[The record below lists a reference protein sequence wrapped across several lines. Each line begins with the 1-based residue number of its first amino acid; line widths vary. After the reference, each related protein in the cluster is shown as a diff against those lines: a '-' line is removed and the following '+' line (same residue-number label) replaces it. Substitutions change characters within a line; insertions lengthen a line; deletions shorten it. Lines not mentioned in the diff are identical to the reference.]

1 MKVKLYICCL
11 VVALFLSQGC
21 VEKFEPPVTTAN
33 QNFLVVDGFINN
45 GTDSTIILLSRTR
58 NVGDT
63 VSAIPELHAQLFV
76 VKNGSILYSL
86 AEQGGGR
93 YESPGQFLDV
103 NSKYRLKIITAQG
116 KEYLS
121 DEVSVR
127 ETPPIDS
134 IAYVSNS
141 GGVTF
146 SVNTHDPNN
155 NSRYY
160 QWEYEETWEYHSTFE
175 SNLEYV
181 NGSVV
186 TRPPE
191 RGIYTC
197 YQNTKSTSISL
208 GSSANLAEDIIY
220 QNPLLTVPRNS
231 SQITVRYSLLVKQY
245 VLSQEAF
252 TYWQNIKKTTEQLGS
267 IFDAQPSQFKGNIH
281 SVADAQEPVLGYMS
295 IYTKKEKRI
304 FVTPEEVKPWGFSG
318 PQCELSTLSKDTW
331 NFYVVNFGYI
341 PVGISGPPPGVISWG
356 EAICVDCRVRGGTT
370 IKPVFWP

>member
-1 MKVKLYICCL
+1 V
-11 VVALFLSQGC
+11 QGC

-33 QNFLVVDGFINN
+33 QNYLVVDGFINN
-45 GTDSTIILLSRTR
+45 GNDSTIITLSRTR

-63 VSAIPELHAQLFV
+63 VSAIPELNAQLFV

-86 AEQGGGR
+86 QEQGGGR
-93 YESPGQFLDV
+93 YESPGQFLDA
-103 NSKYRLKIITAQG
+103 NSKYRLKIVTAQG

-121 DEVSVR
+121 DEMSVK

-146 SVNTHDPNN
+146 YVNTHDPKN

-160 QWEYEETWEYHSTFE
+160 QWEYEETWEYRSTYE

-181 NGSVV
+181 NGIVV

-191 RGIYTC
+191 RAIYTC
-197 YQNTKSTSISL
+197 YKDTKSTSIFL

-231 SQITVRYSLLVKQY
+231 SQITVRYSLLVKQF

-252 TYWQNIKKTTEQLGS
+252 NYWQNIKKTTEQLGS

-281 SVADAQEPVLGYMS
+281 SSSDAGEPVLGYMS
-295 IYTKKEKRI
+295 INSKQEKRI
-304 FVTPEEVKPWGFSG
+304 FVTPEDVKPWVFTG
-318 PQCELSTLSKDTW
+318 PQCELSVLSRDTW
-331 NFYVVNFGYI
+331 NFYATNFGYI
-341 PVGISGPPPGVISWG
+341 PVSISGPPPGVISWA
-356 EAICVDCRVRGGTT
+356 EVICVDCRIRSGTT
-370 IKPVFWP
+370 VKPVFWP